1 MGEGLLRNSGLKL
14 RQPINLFYEE
24 PDPDRWLPADRY
36 PRRLIRRLV
45 RGPRQPGGAMRVF
58 LNLKAGLDRI
68 GVPYRVNNYR
78 HIRNNPEDLA
88 CLVGKP
94 HLLEKFPNHTPL
106 LFGTSIYNH
115 PIEDALLPNRHL
127 IRQVLVPSQWVK
139 QMFSKTWP
147 DLVTVWPVGID
158 IDRWTPSPSSAKDVD
173 VLVYDKIYRQRETY
187 ECSVIEP
194 LMVEL
199 RRQGLVVEYVR
210 YGSYVEW
217 ELLALSR
224 RVRSMVYLSHHETQ
238 GIALEQMLSADVPIF
253 AWDPGGDW
261 QNLEY
266 LLRGVRFGPVTS
278 VPYWDERCG
287 VKFTGA
293 DDLVPAFAEF
303 WKLVQANSFQPREM
317 ILDKKLTL
325 EAAAEAYVDLVTKY
339 DY

>member
-1 MGEGLLRNSGLKL
+1 MKL
-14 RQPINLFYEE
+14 RGPINLFYEE
-24 PDPDRWLPADRY
+24 PDPDRWAPLDRY

-78 HIRNNPEDLA
+78 HIKFNPEELA

-94 HLLEKFPNHTPL
+94 HLLDKFPKQTPL

-115 PIEDALLPNRHL
+115 PIDDEFLPNRHL

-139 QMFSKTWP
+139 EMYSALWP
-147 DLVTVWPVGID
+147 SLVTVWPVGID
-158 IDRWTPSPSSAKDVD
+158 TERWIPSPSSAKDVD
-173 VLVYDKIYRQRETY
+173 VLVYDKIFKDREDY
-187 ECSVIEP
+187 EDALLTPIVE
-194 LMVEL
+194 EL
-199 RRQGLVVEYVR
+199 RRRGLVVEYLR

-224 RVRSMVYLSHHETQ
+224 RVRSMIYLSSHETQ
-238 GIALEQMLSADVPIF
+238 GIAVEQMMSSGIPIL

-261 QNLEY
+261 QSLEY

-278 VPYWDERCG
+278 VPYWDRRCG

-293 DDLVPAFAEF
+293 ADFLPAFNEF
-303 WKLVQANSFQPREM
+303 WRGVKANAFAPREM
-317 ILDKKLTL
+317 IVDNKLTL
-325 EAAAEAYVDLVTKY
+325 EASAQAYVDLVAQY